1 MRIAEENNLQM
12 SNFIKG
18 LQSQSE
24 SELAQMRNFLQT
36 KLSEDHADKVKTK
49 EKSSILFNELVRIG
63 QESEKQQRQLQG
75 LNHQL
80 EERIAVLEQRLS
92 MSESNNQMVNRKG
105 DAASMFLNEVF
116 ERVEGKLMGLE
127 QNVNLMNMEQRKE
140 KENLGRMEVANL
152 KNSEDF
158 RNMISNVQHDV
169 QNRLEIKVTDLVNRL
184 LSEQEERTRQ
194 IDDVRYQMDLK
205 ERMDREKG
213 RQGVEEMRERY
224 NQMDSNVRNEF

>member
-1 MRIAEENNLQM
+1 
-12 SNFIKG
+12 
-18 LQSQSE
+18 
-24 SELAQMRNFLQT
+24 MRNFLQT

-127 QNVNLMNMEQRKE
+127 QNVNMMGMEQRKE
-140 KENLGRMEVANL
+140 KENLGRLEVANL
-152 KNSEDF
+152 KNNDDF
-158 RNMISNVQHDV
+158 RNMISSLQHDV
-169 QNRLEIKVTDLVNRL
+169 
-184 LSEQEERTRQ
+184 
-194 IDDVRYQMDLK
+194 
-205 ERMDREKG
+205 
-213 RQGVEEMRERY
+213 
-224 NQMDSNVRNEF
+224 